1 MPAQPPVKEPEE
13 EMEAEGE
20 SQLPEANGE
29 VEEPRENEGTRG
41 GGAEE
46 TMEESTEERETDLE
60 DSDEEEEEEEEEES
74 SEMDD
79 EDCERRRGECLDEM
93 MDLEKQFQELKEKLF
108 RERLNQVKVKLDEV
122 LTGKAG
128 EYREPLAALQNSMQ
142 IRTQVAG
149 VYRELCLQVI
159 KHKHECEVQG
169 ARQHLESERTLLFD
183 AMKGELLEKIRRL
196 EEDRQNID
204 LTSEWSDELRGKK
217 CKRKNLLGRSEKK
230 KKVALVSGPFIVYM
244 LRDIDILEDWTAIKK
259 TFLPLSKLLI
269 GYFKWDVASQFMT
282 SASSTFPRFS
292 HSCLLSLR
300 ACLSLASKAALV
312 SFSSSSCRRIRA
324 MSSWVAS
331 HCSLRAADSVL
342 SCTAATESCSL
353 RSRHC
358 ICILLASVRRD
369 STLTA
374 TESHWSRDMS

>member
-1 MPAQPPVKEPEE
+1 MTSRKLPTVKLAGFQGCGLPPIMPAQPAEREPEE
-13 EMEAEGE
+13 EMEADGE

-29 VEEPRENEGTRG
+29 VEEPKDDERTG
-41 GGAEE
+41 GGGGEE
-46 TMEESTEERETDLE
+46 TMEESLEER
-60 DSDEEEEEEEEEES
+60 DSDMEESEEVEEEEEEEEES

-149 VYRELCLQVI
+149 VYRDLCLQVI
-159 KHKHECEVQG
+159 KHKHECELQG
-169 ARQHLESERTLLFD
+169 ARQHLESERSLLFD
-183 AMKGELLEKIRRL
+183 AMKAELLEKIRRL

-204 LTSEWSDELRGKK
+204 LTSEWSDELIGKK
-217 CKRKNLLGRSEKK
+217 CKKKNLLGRSERK

-259 TFLPLSKLLI
+259 
-269 GYFKWDVASQFMT
+269 A
-282 SASSTFPRFS
+282 
-292 HSCLLSLR
+292 
-300 ACLSLASKAALV
+300 KAALSPLKKKV
-312 SFSSSSCRRIRA
+312 EKR
-324 MSSWVAS
+324 
-331 HCSLRAADSVL
+331 
-342 SCTAATESCSL
+342 
-353 RSRHC
+353 
-358 ICILLASVRRD
+358 
-369 STLTA
+369 
-374 TESHWSRDMS
+374 

>member
-46 TMEESTEERETDLE
+46 TMEESMEERETDLE

-259 TFLPLSKLLI
+259 
-269 GYFKWDVASQFMT
+269 A
-282 SASSTFPRFS
+282 
-292 HSCLLSLR
+292 
-300 ACLSLASKAALV
+300 KAALSPLKKKV
-312 SFSSSSCRRIRA
+312 EKR
-324 MSSWVAS
+324 
-331 HCSLRAADSVL
+331 
-342 SCTAATESCSL
+342 
-353 RSRHC
+353 
-358 ICILLASVRRD
+358 
-369 STLTA
+369 
-374 TESHWSRDMS
+374 

>member
-1 MPAQPPVKEPEE
+1 MPAQPAEREPVE
-13 EMEAEGE
+13 EMEADGD

-29 VEEPRENEGTRG
+29 VEDPKDDERTG
-41 GGAEE
+41 GGGGEE
-46 TMEESTEERETDLE
+46 TMEESLEER
-60 DSDEEEEEEEEEES
+60 DSDMEESEEVEEEEEEEEEEES

-128 EYREPLAALQNSMQ
+128 EYREPLAALQSSMQ

-149 VYRELCLQVI
+149 VYKELCLQVI

-169 ARQHLESERTLLFD
+169 ARQHLESERSLLFD
-183 AMKGELLEKIRRL
+183 AMKAELLEKIRRL

-217 CKRKNLLGRSEKK
+217 CKRKNLLGRSERK
-230 KKVALVSGPFIVYM
+230 KKVSLVSGPFIVYM

-259 TFLPLSKLLI
+259 
-269 GYFKWDVASQFMT
+269 A
-282 SASSTFPRFS
+282 
-292 HSCLLSLR
+292 
-300 ACLSLASKAALV
+300 KAAL
-312 SFSSSSCRRIRA
+312 SPLKKKLEKR
-324 MSSWVAS
+324 
-331 HCSLRAADSVL
+331 
-342 SCTAATESCSL
+342 
-353 RSRHC
+353 
-358 ICILLASVRRD
+358 
-369 STLTA
+369 
-374 TESHWSRDMS
+374 